1 MLTSVEKYLISGY
14 SDNTKVISKC
24 VSPPPRA
31 PRPPQKNPF
40 ILHRFESG
48 NRSCLG
54 GNKLDIVL
62 IGSE

>member
-1 MLTSVEKYLISGY
+1 MLTSVEKIFNLWLFGQYQGY
-14 SDNTKVISKC
+14 FQMCAPST
-24 VSPPPRA
+24 
-31 PRPPQKNPF
+31 PRPPSPPKNPF

-54 GNKLDIVL
+54 GYKLDIVL